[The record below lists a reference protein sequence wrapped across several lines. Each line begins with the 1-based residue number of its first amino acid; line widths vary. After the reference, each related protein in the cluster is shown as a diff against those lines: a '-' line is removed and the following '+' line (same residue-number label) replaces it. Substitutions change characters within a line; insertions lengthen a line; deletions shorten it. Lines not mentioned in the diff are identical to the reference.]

1 MRRPAPLFLVVAFL
15 LAGCGSEGTVAPTA
29 QTVVGAVPTTTTAKA
44 PPGNAKAG
52 AKVFADQ
59 GCGGC
64 HTFKPA
70 GSTKTIGPDLDKL
83 ADYANKAGA
92 SSTADFARESIQN
105 PSAYVEKGYS
115 NIMPDFG
122 KTLTPKQISD
132 LVAYLTK
139 G

>member
-1 MRRPAPLFLVVAFL
+1 MRRLAPLFLLAAFL
-15 LAGCGSEGTVAPTA
+15 LAGCGSQGTVSPTA
-29 QTVVGAVPTTTTAKA
+29 EKVVGAVPTETTAKA
-44 PPGNAKAG
+44 PPGNAQAG
-52 AKVFADQ
+52 AKVFSAQ

-83 ADYANKAGA
+83 ADYASKAGA
-92 SSTADFARESIQN
+92 SSTADFARESIAN
-105 PSAYVEKGYS
+105 PGAYVEKGYP